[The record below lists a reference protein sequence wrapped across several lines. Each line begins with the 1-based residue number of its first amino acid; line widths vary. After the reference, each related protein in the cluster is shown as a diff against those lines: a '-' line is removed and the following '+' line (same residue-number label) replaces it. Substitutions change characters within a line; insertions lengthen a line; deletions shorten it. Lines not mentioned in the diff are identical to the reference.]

1 LTTPLAH
8 RIIDMSLQPNIIPV
22 FDTIIIAL
30 WLMLPA
36 YLPNPCAA
44 TFGRGLPIDFGRNF
58 TDDRRIFGDGKTYIG
73 FFAGSVAGIMIGL
86 IQMGIVSHY
95 PFFPLFTMKAI
106 FCLSIGSV
114 LGDLGM
120 SFVKRRI
127 GLERGAPFP
136 IADQLDF
143 VAGAWLLTFLVER
156 EWFISNF
163 TIWIMI
169 TILIITPIMHRIT
182 NIIGY
187 KLGKKDVPW

>member
-1 LTTPLAH
+1 
-8 RIIDMSLQPNIIPV
+8 MSV
-22 FDTIIIAL
+22 FDIILIAL

-44 TFGRGLPIDFGRNF
+44 LFGRGTAIDSGRNF
-58 TDDRRIFGDGKTYIG
+58 TDGRRILGDGKTYIG
-73 FFAGSVAGIMIGL
+73 FFAGTVAGIVIGL
-86 IQMGIVSHY
+86 VQILIAPY
-95 PFFPLFTMKAI
+95 APIPFPTFTLAAI
-106 FCLSIGSV
+106 LCLSIGSL

-127 GLERGAPFP
+127 GLARGAPFP

-143 VAGAWLLTFLVER
+143 VAGAWILTYLFER
-156 EWFISNF
+156 EWFLSNF
-163 TIWIMI
+163 TTWIVV
-169 TILIITPIMHRIT
+169 TILVITPIMHLVT

>member
-1 LTTPLAH
+1 
-8 RIIDMSLQPNIIPV
+8 M
-22 FDTIIIAL
+22 FDTIIIAF

-44 TFGRGLPIDFGRNF
+44 VFGRGPPIDFGRNF
-58 TDDRRIFGDGKTYIG
+58 TDGRRILGDGKTYIG
-73 FFAGSVAGIMIGL
+73 FFAGSAAGIAIGL
-86 IQMGIVSHY
+86 IQMWAAPHY
-95 PFFPLFTMKAI
+95 SFFPLFTLKAI
-106 FCLSIGSV
+106 FCLSIGSL

-127 GLERGAPFP
+127 GLKRGAPFP

-143 VAGAWLLTFLVER
+143 VAGAWLLTFIIER
-156 EWFISNF
+156 EWFVSNF
-163 TIWIMI
+163 TIWIVI

-187 KLGKKDVPW
+187 KLGTKDVPW

>member
-1 LTTPLAH
+1 
-8 RIIDMSLQPNIIPV
+8 M

-44 TFGRGLPIDFGRNF
+44 FFGRGLAIDFGRNF
-58 TDDRRIFGDGKTYIG
+58 TDERRILGDGKTYIG
-73 FFAGSVAGIMIGL
+73 FFAGSAAGIMIGL

-95 PFFPLFTMKAI
+95 PFFPLFTLKAI
-106 FCLSIGSV
+106 FCLSIGSL

-156 EWFISNF
+156 EWFVSNF